1 MLQEWEG
8 GVERLIAWLK
18 TLVGAVCILTIL
30 LHLIPEGKFAKY
42 VRFYA
47 GLLFFLMAVSPLLDF
62 LTGEGEL
69 ERLLQ
74 LEFLK
79 EDYYNLETAVEGMGE
94 LKNDAILAAYQ
105 IEIRRQIQ
113 TVAEAYGANAGAV
126 EVAFDPADEYQ
137 IRAVSIELMND
148 TEAGEADA
156 GKELSA
162 AAGQIREELASVYGL
177 MPGRISI
184 TGLGGRR
191 L

>member
-1 MLQEWEG
+1 M
-8 GVERLIAWLK
+8 IAWLK